1 MFRPFGRQDTHF
13 QNSPQLD
20 SQPAG
25 SDLGDP
31 RPSVTRRVFSLSTLV
46 SLALAIAFLVF
57 LVIRFDVDLNATWQ
71 QIRNSNPWLLSLAV
85 IVHYT
90 TFVFR
95 GVRWRLLLKNAQG
108 GKRPLPSMLYCSEL
122 TLLGWFANSVAGF
135 RLGDAYRAYL
145 YSNEQ
150 KTSFSRTAGTI
161 LSERVLDTAL
171 VAALTVV
178 SVVFLVNRGATA
190 SWSVVGTALG
200 LLVVLFLLLLALT
213 RLHSGI
219 IRWLP
224 GWLAE
229 RYGRFQEGA
238 LGSFR
243 QLPLATFWGLLGWL
257 AEVARLYLVTL
268 ALGIELSF
276 PLIVFI
282 TMANSL
288 LTLVPTPGGVGAV
301 EPGVVGLLVRI
312 SSLAA
317 SGAAA
322 LVLVDRAISYGS
334 IILTGGLV
342 FLTRQWYRRTPS
354 DSTAATASESI

>member
-1 MFRPFGRQDTHF
+1 MFHPFRRQDTHLQDF
-13 QNSPQLD
+13 QLSD
-20 SQPAG
+20 SKSAD
-25 SDLGDP
+25 S
-31 RPSVTRRVFSLSTLV
+31 RPSVSRRVFSLSTLV

-57 LVIRFDVDLNATWQ
+57 LVIRFDIDLDATWQ
-71 QIRNSNPWLLSLAV
+71 QIRNSNPWLLSLAI

-108 GKRPLPSMLYCSEL
+108 EERPLPGMLYCSEL
-122 TLLGWFANSVAGF
+122 TLLGWFANSVAWF

-145 YSNEQ
+145 YHNEQ
-150 KTSFSRTAGTI
+150 KVSFSRTAGTI
-161 LSERVLDTAL
+161 LSERVLDTTL
-171 VAALTVV
+171 VAALVLV
-178 SVVFLVNRGATA
+178 SALFLVNRGSTA
-190 SWSVVGTALG
+190 SWSVVGIALG
-200 LLVVLFLLLLALT
+200 LLVVLGLLLLVLIKLNS
-213 RLHSGI
+213 RL

-224 GWLAE
+224 GWLTE
-229 RYGRFQEGA
+229 RYGRFQEGV

-243 QLPLATFWGLLGWL
+243 QLPLAIFWGLLGWM

-268 ALGIELSF
+268 ALGMELGF

-301 EPGVVGLLVRI
+301 ESGVVGLLVRI

-317 SGAAA
+317 SSAAA
-322 LVLVDRAISYGS
+322 VVLVDRAISYGS

-342 FLTRQWYRRTPS
+342 FLTRQWYRHTAS
-354 DSTAATASESI
+354 DSTADAATESI